1 MATRELQ
8 KRIFQNKLDK
18 GWNVTSVEKPASGN
32 KGAFP
37 SPLIQYLTFL
47 LLKEVEPNWDTF
59 LVEQMSSF
67 YERFSWAYEKQ
78 NPNDIMAAA
87 IQDVREYT
95 ARSTG
100 MRNSEEVEFF
110 RAYNWK
116 KLDANFKNRDDTNPL
131 VPYFDLTIGDSTRR
145 ICLRNAHIQDG
156 LARSDASEVYI
167 AAVNRGR
174 SYDGLLVITKH
185 VYDSFGDEVDNIRYE
200 LASEM
205 LKSPSCVQDILLHPE
220 YQNEI
225 ARTLAYLS
233 TLPNVGDGLTDA
245 AIAEAC
251 RKVNRQRICQIAA
264 DAVPELL
271 ELLGFL
277 SPPCNAVRS
286 MTEAFLM
293 HRLLF
298 AAFGACLGLS
308 YWAIDEKK
316 NCYDAITENFSYQV
330 ARDHLSL
337 LTGAETAEKLLEPL
351 LLVAENHPEELDTRS
366 RELLFDYM
374 VQALGWENKEFA
386 LRIAA
391 ALFAQELTKYEADY
405 YFIEADPDEQSDELM
420 DLIRTGF
427 RSSVRSPIYYYP
439 YALQVIC
446 SDEPAFAI
454 SFGEDLARSE
464 QQDLK
469 VLGFSILGTLGK
481 AALEN
486 WDLPCI
492 KGDTITDES
501 VVCELFRLAA
511 TSHPAQTFYQKMLS
525 NLVCAGYI
533 RSASICPPNPAYPK
547 QYRDLWLAE
556 GIRDAVG
563 FYPREFYCLD
573 NFSPFAVRYDG
584 ELYATA
590 EAAYQGQKFYYT
602 HPEIEEQI
610 RFATSP
616 HDAKRIADE
625 HRELCRPDW
634 DELKQLIMEDIL
646 RGKLSQHAYVRK
658 KLLETGDMPIVE
670 DSPYD
675 YFWGIGFDRTGENH
689 LGKIWMKL
697 RAELRAE
704 S

>member
-1 MATRELQ
+1 MSTNQ
-8 KRIFQNKLDK
+8 S
-18 GWNVTSVEKPASGN
+18 GHHGPASGSN
-32 KGAFP
+32 SAYP
-37 SPLIQYLTFL
+37 NPLIQFLTFL
-47 LLKEVEPNWDTF
+47 LLKEVEPNRDMF
-59 LVEQMSSF
+59 LIEQMHSF
-67 YERFSWAYEKQ
+67 YERFSWAYKKQ
-78 NPNDIMAAA
+78 NPNDIMDAA
-87 IQDVREYT
+87 IQDAREYT
-95 ARSTG
+95 ARTTG
-100 MRNSEEVEFF
+100 MRIPENIKFLT
-110 RAYNWK
+110 AYNWK
-116 KLDANFKNRDDTNPL
+116 KLDANYRDIDNTNPFI
-131 VPYFDLTIGDSTRR
+131 PYIDLTIGDYTKR
-145 ICLRNAHIQDG
+145 ICLRNAHIEDP
-156 LARSDASEVYI
+156 LIHSDAAKVYI
-167 AAVNRGR
+167 AV
-174 SYDGLLVITKH
+174 DGQDGPYGALLVVSKQ
-185 VYDSFGDEVDNIRYE
+185 VFEVFGDEPDDIRYE
-200 LASEM
+200 LTLEFFKAPPCIRDLLFHSEYM
-205 LKSPSCVQDILLHPE
+205 NDV
-220 YQNEI
+220 

-233 TLPNVGDGLTDA
+233 TMPDACDGLTDA
-245 AIAEAC
+245 AIIEAC
-251 RKVNRQRICQIAA
+251 RKANHYTCQIEAEA
-264 DAVPELL
+264 TPALL

-286 MTEAFLM
+286 ITEAFLM

-298 AAFGACLGLS
+298 SAFGASIGCS
-308 YWAIDEKK
+308 YWADEGK
-316 NCYDAITENFSYQV
+316 NCYDAITENFSYQI
-330 ARDHLSL
+330 AREHLSL
-337 LTGAETAEKLLEPL
+337 LSGAETAEKLLEPL

-374 VQALGWENKEFA
+374 VRALGWENKEFA

-405 YFIEADPDEQSDELM
+405 YFIEADPNEQSDELM
-420 DLIRTGF
+420 ELIQTGF

-469 VLGFSILGTLGK
+469 VLGFSILGTLAK
-481 AALEN
+481 AAKEN
-486 WDLPCI
+486 WNLPCV
-492 KGDTITDES
+492 KGDTISDEG
-501 VVCELFRLAA
+501 VVSELFRLAA

-533 RSASICPPNPAYPK
+533 RSTSICPPNPAYPK

-697 RAELRAE
+697 RAELQAE